1 MKEKLQELLDR
12 ENLRPG
18 QLAERLD
25 VNPASISH
33 KSNFCKK
40 FSAPSRNSTPTG
52 CCSTPPSTSATE
64 RPHPPGPPLSGKIR
78 GRQPGGPASER
89 PVSSKESRERR
100 TERRL
105 RRLTSRVHT
114 LPPGILR
121 SSVNR
126 SIVAPPRPLRA
137 ACSPPEHPGLPGR
150 VCRTEDP
157 HTTRRS
163 SASSSSIPTT
173 RLKVTR
179 RRRDNSDREAVSRKI
194 SQSRKG

>member
-33 KSNFCKK
+33 ILKGRNKPGIEFLQKILRAFPKLNPDWLLLDSAQYERDGAT
-40 FSAPSRNSTPTG
+40 APSAATSFGQNPGATAGRAGIGTAGLQQGVPGAQNGASSSAAHVAGPHAAAGNPSLFGQPVNSGSTP
-52 CCSTPPSTSATE
+52 
-64 RPHPPGPPLSGKIR
+64 
-78 GRQPGGPASER
+78 
-89 PVSSKESRERR
+89 
-100 TERRL
+100 
-105 RRLTSRVHT
+105 
-114 LPPGILR
+114 
-121 SSVNR
+121 
-126 SIVAPPRPLRA
+126 
-137 ACSPPEHPGLPGR
+137 
-150 VCRTEDP
+150 TEDP